1 MAVDRG
7 KFICQ
12 SQSMNLFL
20 ESPSIKIGSN
30 NASESMVLG
39 DTLKGILEELI
50 NAINALTVPT
60 PVGPS
65 GPPINAPQFSG
76 ISAKLQTMLSAI
88 TKVE

>member
-1 MAVDRG
+1 MIV
-7 KFICQ
+7 
-12 SQSMNLFL
+12 

-30 NASESMVLG
+30 NAEESMVLG
-39 DTLKGILEELI
+39 NKLEALLDELI
-50 NAINALTVPT
+50 TAINAMTVPT

-76 ISAKLQTMLSAI
+76 IKAKLKTMLSEK